1 MANTNEQDRR
11 PNEHQRQLENRIK
24 KGDLRCYSQ
33 SDIDKSHV
41 AVDAGGCGIIYK
53 AIMKISGKHVA
64 IKKLRRRPYED
75 KSTVYK
81 MLAKENPLGDT
92 PDHIS
97 VFFDEPERN
106 RMDAPVNAP
115 PSSDYQP
122 YLKLDWIRHVG
133 ITAFEKILKP
143 NYDSVWSQL
152 DRIKTEFLESN
163 PCLCRLYNILTNAL
177 KSDDPLNSLYVAL
190 GKEAKEIVESN
201 TFERYLYDVVV
212 TVVEVLVEVQ
222 TMLSF

>member
-11 PNEHQRQLENRIK
+11 PNEHQRQIENRIQ

-81 MLAKENPLGDT
+81 MLAKEVGVD
-92 PDHIS
+92 
-97 VFFDEPERN
+97 FF
-106 RMDAPVNAP
+106 AV
-115 PSSDYQP
+115 
-122 YLKLDWIRHVG
+122 HC
-133 ITAFEKILKP
+133 
-143 NYDSVWSQL
+143 
-152 DRIKTEFLESN
+152 RI
-163 PCLCRLYNILTNAL
+163 
-177 KSDDPLNSLYVAL
+177 
-190 GKEAKEIVESN
+190 
-201 TFERYLYDVVV
+201 
-212 TVVEVLVEVQ
+212 
-222 TMLSF
+222 